1 MLCGKLDLA
10 GETALAA
17 LQKDDLDL
25 TRKDER
31 AALSYLH
38 YIRAVLTGDATA
50 AEVCKAEALSL
61 AEDEP
66 ATLSILGFK

>member
-1 MLCGKLDLA
+1 MLCRKLDLA
-10 GETALAA
+10 GETASAA

-31 AALSYLH
+31 AAHFYLY
-38 YIRAVLTGDATA
+38 YIRAVLAGEATA
-50 AEVCKAEALSL
+50 AEVCKAKALSL

-66 ATLSILGFK
+66 ATLSIFGF